1 METKSVHSSSA
12 GENRKFAFHR
22 IDVLCRPLQLS
33 AALQAVKKIKFF
45 FLEDLVANYVLQD
58 YMKYFKVSILYNI
71 GKRMLDSREKE
82 STLRA
87 VEGG

>member
-1 METKSVHSSSA
+1 MYFA
-12 GENRKFAFHR
+12 GHYNFTGNE
-22 IDVLCRPLQLS
+22 
-33 AALQAVKKIKFF
+33 KIEFF
-45 FLEDLVANYVLQD
+45 FPEDLVANYVLQD

>member
-1 METKSVHSSSA
+1 M
-12 GENRKFAFHR
+12 
-22 IDVLCRPLQLS
+22 
-33 AALQAVKKIKFF
+33 KKIEFF
-45 FLEDLVANYVLQD
+45 FPEDLVANYVLQD

>member
-1 METKSVHSSSA
+1 METKSVHSSSE
-12 GENRKFAFHR
+12 GEHKKFAFHT
-22 IDVLCRPLQLS
+22 IDVLCRLQLS
-33 AALQAVKKIKFF
+33 AALQAMKKLNSFF
-45 FLEDLVANYVLQD
+45 PEDLVANYVLQD